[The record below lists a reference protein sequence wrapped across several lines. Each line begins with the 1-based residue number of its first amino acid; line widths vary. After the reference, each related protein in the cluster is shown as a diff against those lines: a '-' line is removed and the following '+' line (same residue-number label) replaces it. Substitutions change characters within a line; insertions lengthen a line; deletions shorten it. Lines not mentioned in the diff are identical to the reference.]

1 MHYSWHKIETN
12 YTDILSEFTEKTRF
26 EDIPPE
32 VVERAKMIMLQTI
45 GVSLAAKD
53 VPGTKKAAEMA
64 LAANGGAGGT
74 ATGWVSG
81 DRLAPANAAFLAG
94 ALSDML
100 DWEDTSW
107 TGHPACGIVPCAW
120 VEAEHLKKSG
130 KDLLTAIVLGY
141 EVYQRIACAVQPT
154 LDFQQEHGWGLTSWQ
169 IFGCIIPAVKLMGL
183 DANAINKAIGLGTA
197 CSTLPTC
204 LHEFTMSDFYH
215 YEHGLRA
222 RDGIVIADL
231 VQKGVHNFMDGLD
244 DPAAYANLMTDHYDP
259 SWYTRELGETWL
271 TMTTLLKHWP
281 ANMWV
286 QTPAELASEIIFGNG
301 LRKEDI
307 REIIVDPPRMSR
319 MDLPPEGGFK
329 SLTHAQFS
337 IPYVIS
343 AMLHDPTPGANWYSR
358 EMLSNPDVIAFA
370 KRVVPGNSPP
380 DPRGLGFKLFR
391 EGSFLMKT
399 MTVNTFD
406 GRSFTKSMDCHPG
419 HPANMMTR
427 EQFVDRFR
435 IQAAPVLGGEKLE
448 RAIDALCSIETCE
461 DISTLSGF
469 LHGDGGR
476 TI

>member
-1 MHYSWHKIETN
+1 MHYSWHTITTN
-12 YTDILSEFTEKTRF
+12 YTDVLSEFTEKIKY

-32 VVERAKMIMLQTI
+32 VIERAKMIMLQTI
-45 GVSLAAKD
+45 GVSLAAKE
-53 VPGTKKAAEMA
+53 VPGTKKAIELAR
-64 LAANGGAGGT
+64 AANGGSGGQV
-74 ATGWVSG
+74 TGWVSG
-81 DRLAPANAAFLAG
+81 DSLSPANAAFLAG
-94 ALSDML
+94 AISDML
-100 DWEDTSW
+100 DWEDTAW
-107 TGHPACGIVPCAW
+107 TGHPSAGIVPCAW
-120 VEAEHLKKSG
+120 VMAENLKKSG
-130 KDLLTAIVLGY
+130 KDLLTAIVVGY

-154 LDFQQEHGWGLTSWQ
+154 LDFQAKHGWGLTSWQ

-222 RDGIVIADL
+222 RDGILIAEL
-231 VQKGVHNFMDGLD
+231 VSMGAHNFMDGLD
-244 DPAAYANLMTDHYDP
+244 DPAAYANLMTDNYDE
-259 SWYTRELGETWL
+259 SWYTKNLGTQWL

-286 QTPAELASEIIFGNG
+286 QTPTELAHDIVTENNLKIDEIKEII
-301 LRKEDI
+301 I
-307 REIIVDPPRMSR
+307 DPPRMSR
-319 MDLPPEGGFK
+319 MDYPPEGGFK

-343 AMLHDPTPGANWYSR
+343 AMLHNPCPGAHWYDK
-358 EMLSNPDVIAFA
+358 ETLSNPDIIEFS
-370 KRVVPGNSPP
+370 KRVIPGSSPP

-399 MTVNTFD
+399 MTINTFD

-427 EQFVDRFR
+427 EQFKDRFR
-435 IQAAPVLGGEKLE
+435 IQASPVLSGERLE
-448 RAIDALCSIETCE
+448 RALDLLCNIENCQ
-461 DISTLSGF
+461 DISTLSEY
-469 LHGDGGR
+469 LH
-476 TI
+476 

>member
-343 AMLHDPTPGANWYSR
+343 AMLHDPTPG
-358 EMLSNPDVIAFA
+358 VQ
-370 KRVVPGNSPP
+370 PGNAEQSGRHRLRETGCSRKLPAGPP
-380 DPRGLGFKLFR
+380 GTGLQALPGGLLPHEDHDRQHLRRAQLHQIHGLPPRPPREHDDPGAVCGPLPDSGGPRPWRR
-391 EGSFLMKT
+391 EAGA
-399 MTVNTFD
+399 
-406 GRSFTKSMDCHPG
+406 G
-419 HPANMMTR
+419 HR
-427 EQFVDRFR
+427 
-435 IQAAPVLGGEKLE
+435 
-448 RAIDALCSIETCE
+448 RAVQ
-461 DISTLSGF
+461 
-469 LHGDGGR
+469 H
-476 TI
+476 

>member
-1 MHYSWHKIETN
+1 
-12 YTDILSEFTEKTRF
+12 
-26 EDIPPE
+26 
-32 VVERAKMIMLQTI
+32 
-45 GVSLAAKD
+45 
-53 VPGTKKAAEMA
+53 
-64 LAANGGAGGT
+64 
-74 ATGWVSG
+74 
-81 DRLAPANAAFLAG
+81 
-94 ALSDML
+94 
-100 DWEDTSW
+100 
-107 TGHPACGIVPCAW
+107 
-120 VEAEHLKKSG
+120 
-130 KDLLTAIVLGY
+130 
-141 EVYQRIACAVQPT
+141 
-154 LDFQQEHGWGLTSWQ
+154 
-169 IFGCIIPAVKLMGL
+169 
-183 DANAINKAIGLGTA
+183 
-197 CSTLPTC
+197 
-204 LHEFTMSDFYH
+204 
-215 YEHGLRA
+215 
-222 RDGIVIADL
+222 
-231 VQKGVHNFMDGLD
+231 
-244 DPAAYANLMTDHYDP
+244 
-259 SWYTRELGETWL
+259 
-271 TMTTLLKHWP
+271 
-281 ANMWV
+281 
-286 QTPAELASEIIFGNG
+286 
-301 LRKEDI
+301 
-307 REIIVDPPRMSR
+307 

>member
-1 MHYSWHKIETN
+1 MHYNWHKIETN
-12 YTDILSEFTEKTRF
+12 YTDVLSDFTVNTNY

-32 VVERAKMIMLQTI
+32 VIERAKMIMLQTV

-53 VPGTKKAAEMA
+53 VPGTQKAIKMA

-74 ATGWVSG
+74 TTGWVSG
-81 DRLAPANAAFLAG
+81 DKLSPVNAAFLAG
-94 ALSDML
+94 SLSDML

-107 TGHPACGIVPCAW
+107 TGHPAAGIVPCAW
-120 VEAEHLKKSG
+120 VMAEHLKMSG

-141 EVYQRIACAVQPT
+141 EVYQRIACAVQPS
-154 LDFQQEHGWGLTSWQ
+154 LEQQAQKGWGLTSWQ
-169 IFGCIIPAVKLMGL
+169 IFGCLIPAVKLMGL
-183 DANAINKAIGLGTA
+183 DANAVNKAIGLGTV
-197 CSTLPTC
+197 CSTIPTC

-222 RDGIVIADL
+222 RDGILIAEL
-231 VQKGVHNFMDGLD
+231 VQKGVHNLMDGLD
-244 DPAAYANLMTDHYDP
+244 DPTAYANLMTDTYEP
-259 SWYTRELGETWL
+259 EWYTKDLGTRWL

-286 QTPAELASEIIFGNG
+286 QTPTELAHDIVFGNNIKLEDIKEII
-301 LRKEDI
+301 I
-307 REIIVDPPRMSR
+307 DPPRMSR
-319 MDLPPEGGFK
+319 MDLPPEGGFQ

-343 AMLHDPTPGANWYSR
+343 AMLHDPKPGAQWYSK
-358 EMLSNPDVIAFA
+358 ETLSNPEVIEFA
-370 KRVVPGNSPP
+370 KKVVPGKSAP

-399 MTVNTFD
+399 MTVNTYD
-406 GRSFTKSMDCHPG
+406 GRSYTKSMDCHPG

-435 IQAAPVLGGEKLE
+435 IQASPVLSGEKLE
-448 RAIDALCSIETCE
+448 RAIDALCNIENCE
-461 DISTLSGF
+461 DISTLSEF
-469 LHGDGGR
+469 LH
-476 TI
+476 

>member
-1 MHYSWHKIETN
+1 MHYSWHKIDTN
-12 YTDILSEFTEKTRF
+12 YTDILSEFTVNTNY

-32 VVERAKMIMLQTI
+32 VIERAKMIMLQTI
-45 GVSLAAKD
+45 GVSLAAKN

-64 LAANGGAGGT
+64 LAANGGPGGT
-74 ATGWVSG
+74 TTGWVTG
-81 DRLAPANAAFLAG
+81 DKLSPANAAFLSG
-94 ALSDML
+94 ALSDLL

-107 TGHPACGIVPCAW
+107 TGHPSCGIVPCAW
-120 VEAEHLKKSG
+120 VMAEHLKKSG

-141 EVYQRIACAVQPT
+141 EVYQRIACAVQPS
-154 LDFQQEHGWGLTSWQ
+154 LDFQAVHGWGLTSWQ
-169 IFGCIIPAVKLMGL
+169 IFGCLIPAVKLMGL
-183 DANAINKAIGLGTA
+183 DANAVNKAIGLGTA

-222 RDGIVIADL
+222 RDGILIADL
-231 VQKGVHNFMDGLD
+231 VSKGVHNFMDGLD
-244 DPAAYANLMTDHYDP
+244 DPAAYANLMTDSYAP
-259 SWYTRELGETWL
+259 EWYTKDLGTSWL

-281 ANMWV
+281 CNMWV
-286 QTPAELASEIIFGNG
+286 QTPVELANDLILGNG
-301 LRKEDI
+301 LTKDDI
-307 REIIVDPPRMSR
+307 QEIIIDPPRMSR

-343 AMLHDPTPGANWYSR
+343 ALLHEPTPGAHWYSK
-358 EMLSNPDVIAFA
+358 EMLSNPDVIEFA
-370 KRVVPGNSPP
+370 KRVKPGNSPP

-399 MTVNTFD
+399 MTVTTKD
-406 GRSFTKSMDCHPG
+406 GRTLTRSMDCHPG

-435 IQAAPVLGGEKLE
+435 IQASPVLSGEKLE
-448 RAIDALCSIETCE
+448 QAIEALCNIEQCD
-461 DISTLSGF
+461 DISTLSQF
-469 LHGDGGR
+469 LY
-476 TI
+476 